1 LTRPLSQP
9 NVAATPARQ
18 ESRSP
23 LFVIVPPVGWHA
35 PDFYELWEYRE
46 LLLYL
51 TWRDLKVRYK
61 QTVLGIGWAIIPPL
75 FNMVI
80 FSVIFG
86 GLAKLPSEGVPY
98 VVFSFTGLV
107 PWGLFSRAVSGASDS
122 LLRGAALS
130 AKVYFPRLI
139 VVLSSVL
146 SSLVDASIPFVVLI
160 GLLAWTGIV
169 PGLNAFTL
177 PLFIAFGTLA
187 ALGIGIWLAALT
199 VVYRDVAQVSGLVL
213 TAWMYASPVAYS
225 TTLLPA
231 GLLRTVYWVNPVAIV
246 VQGFRWA
253 LLGSEFPPPAMV
265 IVSGTLVI
273 SLLVTGLYY
282 FRRVEATF
290 VDLV

>member
-1 LTRPLSQP
+1 MPR
-9 NVAATPARQ
+9 AA
-18 ESRSP
+18 RSP
-23 LFVIVPPVGWHA
+23 LFVIVPPLGWHA
-35 PDFYELWEYRE
+35 PDFRELWEYRE
-46 LLLYL
+46 LLFFL

-61 QTVLGIGWAIIPPL
+61 QTVLGIGWAIVPPL

-86 GLAKLPSEGVPY
+86 GLAKFPSEGVPY

-107 PWGLFSRAVSGASDS
+107 PWGFFSRAVTGAGDS

-146 SSLVDASIPFVVLI
+146 SSLVDSSIPFVVLI
-160 GLLAWTGIV
+160 GLLAWAGIA
-169 PGLNAFTL
+169 PGVNALAL
-177 PLFIAFGTLA
+177 PLFVAFGILA
-187 ALGIGIWLAALT
+187 ALGTGIWLAALS
-199 VVYRDVAQVSGLVL
+199 VEYRDVAQISGLLVN
-213 TAWMYASPVAYS
+213 AWMYASPVAYS
-225 TTLLPA
+225 ATLVPDGVLQ
-231 GLLRTVYWVNPVAIV
+231 RIYWVNPVAIV

-253 LLGSEFPPPAMV
+253 LLGSGFPPPAMV
-265 IVSGTLVI
+265 LVSGALVVV
-273 SLLVTGLYY
+273 LLVTGLYY